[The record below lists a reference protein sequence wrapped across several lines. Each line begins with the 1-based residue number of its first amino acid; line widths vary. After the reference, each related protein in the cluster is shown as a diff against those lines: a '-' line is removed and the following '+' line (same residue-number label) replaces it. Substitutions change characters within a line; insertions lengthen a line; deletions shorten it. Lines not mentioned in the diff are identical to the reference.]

1 MEKKGSRT
9 MRKTWKKLAAMAVT
23 ASMVICGGAM
33 GVSAATEEEKP
44 EKVTVNV
51 AYMPDYASLNGLISA
66 IELGYFDDENIDVQL
81 TEFSDGPTII
91 QAMESGS
98 IDVGYIGQ
106 GAHKLCINGKADIFA
121 LAHVSNGDAVI
132 GSKEKGTDTIEG
144 LKGKTIAYSSGTSS
158 EDILNKTLA
167 KGGMT
172 MDDITAM
179 DMDATNI
186 VTAMLSGSVDAC
198 ATWVPNSLKVLEE
211 LGDDGVQLADNKTF
225 IDQTVSLAS
234 WIAMPKYA
242 EENHDVLVRFARA
255 LYKGFDY
262 RADHSH
268 DDEVCGWIADKIK
281 LEKNSLLDQVE
292 VPTQPQ
298 DGDANGA
305 YNIARKGL
313 MIINNLKN
321 TDDVTNNELLKISKK
336 EWLEFAQKGDLG
348 E

>member
-1 MEKKGSRT
+1 

-33 GVSAATEEEKP
+33 GVSAATEEEP

-106 GAHKLCINGKADIFA
+106 AAHKLCINGKADIFA
-121 LAHVSNGDAVI
+121 
-132 GSKEKGTDTIEG
+132 
-144 LKGKTIAYSSGTSS
+144 YSSGTSS
-158 EDILNKTLA
+158 EDILTKTLE

-211 LGDDGVQLADNKTF
+211 LGDDGVQLTDNKTF
-225 IDQTVSLAS
+225 IDDTVSLAS

-242 EENHDVLVRFARA
+242 EENRDVLVRFARA

-281 LEKNSLLDQVE
+281 LEKDSLLDQVE
-292 VPTQPQ
+292 VADWTTSEFIRDHMDEVKSYYELQQ
-298 DGDANGA
+298 KKFVENGDCEETPVDN
-305 YNIARKGL
+305 YVL
-313 MIINNLKN
+313 F
-321 TDDVTNNELLKISKK
+321 DVME
-336 EWLEFAQKGDLG
+336 EACAE

>member
-1 MEKKGSRT
+1 
-9 MRKTWKKLAAMAVT
+9 MRKTWKKLVAMAVT

-33 GVSAATEEEKP
+33 GVSAATEEEP
-44 EKVTVNV
+44 EKVTVHV

-66 IELGYFDDENIDVQL
+66 IELGYFDDEKREYVITRPDTPAPWANYL
-81 TEFSDGPTII
+81 
-91 QAMESGS
+91 
-98 IDVGYIGQ
+98 GYIGQ

-211 LGDDGVQLADNKTF
+211 LGDDGVQLTDNKTF

-292 VPTQPQ
+292 VADWTTSEFIR
-298 DGDANGA
+298 DH
-305 YNIARKGL
+305 
-313 MIINNLKN
+313 M
-321 TDDVTNNELLKISKK
+321 DDVKGYYELQ
-336 EWLEFAQKGDLG
+336 QKSFVESGDCEETPVDNYVLFDVM
-348 E
+348 EEACAE

>member
-1 MEKKGSRT
+1 MK
-9 MRKTWKKLAAMAVT
+9 KTWKKLAALAMT
-23 ASMVICGGAM
+23 AAM
-33 GVSAATEEEKP
+33 TVCGVSIHVSAEEEA
-44 EKVTVNV
+44 EKVTINV

-66 IELGYFDDENIDVQL
+66 IQLGYFEEENLDVQL
-81 TEFSDGPTII
+81 TEFADGPTII

-98 IDVGYIGQ
+98 IDVGYVGQ
-106 GAHKLCINGKADIFA
+106 GAHKLCINGKASIFA

-158 EDILNKTLA
+158 EDILTKTLTKA
-167 KGGMT
+167 GLT

-198 ATWVPNSLKVLEE
+198 ATWVPNSLKILQEM
-211 LGDDGVQLADNKTF
+211 GDDGIQLTDNKTF

-234 WIAMPKYA
+234 WIAMPAYA
-242 EENHDVLVRFARA
+242 EENHDLLVRFARA

-281 LEKNSLLDQVE
+281 LDKQTLLDQVNVADWTTSEFVRDHADE
-292 VPTQPQ
+292 VKGYYELQQTSFVE
-298 DGDANGA
+298 NGSCEETPVENYVLFDIMEEA
-305 YNIARKGL
+305 C
-313 MIINNLKN
+313 
-321 TDDVTNNELLKISKK
+321 K
-336 EWLEFAQKGDLG
+336 E
-348 E
+348 

>member
-1 MEKKGSRT
+1 MAGEERVTKLKIDNVKKIYQT
-9 MRKTWKKLAAMAVT
+9 RKGEMT
-23 ASMVICGGAM
+23 A
-33 GVSAATEEEKP
+33 
-44 EKVTVNV
+44 
-51 AYMPDYASLNGLISA
+51 LNGVNLDIKENEFICVVGPSGCGKSTLLNIIA
-66 IELGYFDDENIDVQL
+66 GLDTPTSGAVYIDGKKIE
-81 TEFSDGPTII
+81 
-91 QAMESGS
+91 
-98 IDVGYIGQ
+98 
-106 GAHKLCINGKADIFA
+106 
-121 LAHVSNGDAVI
+121 
-132 GSKEKGTDTIEG
+132 GTGTIEG

-158 EDILNKTLA
+158 EDILTKTLE

-211 LGDDGVQLADNKTF
+211 LGDDGVQLTDNKTF
-225 IDQTVSLAS
+225 IDDTVSLAS

-242 EENHDVLVRFARA
+242 EENRDVLVRFARA

-281 LEKNSLLDQVE
+281 LEKDSLLDQVE
-292 VPTQPQ
+292 VADWTTSEFIRDHMDEVKSYYELQQ
-298 DGDANGA
+298 KKFVENGDCEETPVDN
-305 YNIARKGL
+305 YVL
-313 MIINNLKN
+313 F
-321 TDDVTNNELLKISKK
+321 DVME
-336 EWLEFAQKGDLG
+336 EACAE

>member
-1 MEKKGSRT
+1 MK
-9 MRKTWKKLAAMAVT
+9 KTWKKLAAIAVT
-23 ASMVICGGAM
+23 ASMAICGGAM
-33 GVSAATEEEKP
+33 SVSAAAEETP

-66 IELGYFDDENIDVQL
+66 VELGYFEDENIDVQL
-81 TEFSDGPTII
+81 TEFADGPTII

-158 EDILNKTLA
+158 EDILKKTLA

-172 MDDITAM
+172 MDDITAI

-186 VTAMLSGSVDAC
+186 VTAMISGSVDAC
-198 ATWVPNSLKVLEE
+198 ATWVPNSLKVLQEV
-211 LGDDGVQLADNKTF
+211 DDAIQLTDNKTF
-225 IDQTVSLAS
+225 RADTVSLDS
-234 WIAMPKYA
+234 WIVMKKYS
-242 EENHDVLVRFARA
+242 EENRDLLVRFARA

-281 LEKNSLLDQVE
+281 LDKQTLLDQVNVADWTTSDFIRNHLDE
-292 VPTQPQ
+292 VKGYYELQQ
-298 DGDANGA
+298 KSFVESGDCEETPVED
-305 YNIARKGL
+305 YVL
-313 MIINNLKN
+313 L
-321 TDDVTNNELLKISKK
+321 DVMK
-336 EWLEFAQKGDLG
+336 EACAE
-348 E
+348 

>member
-1 MEKKGSRT
+1 MK
-9 MRKTWKKLAAMAVT
+9 KTWKKLAAIAVT
-23 ASMVICGGAM
+23 ASMAICGGAM
-33 GVSAATEEEKP
+33 SVSAAVEETP

-66 IELGYFDDENIDVQL
+66 VELGYFEDENIDVQL
-81 TEFSDGPTII
+81 TEFADGPTII

-158 EDILNKTLA
+158 EDILKKTLA
-167 KGGMT
+167 KGDMT
-172 MDDITAM
+172 MDDI
-179 DMDATNI
+179 
-186 VTAMLSGSVDAC
+186 TAMLSGSVDAC
-198 ATWVPNSLKVLEE
+198 ATWVPNSLKVLQE
-211 LGDDGVQLADNKTF
+211 LGDDGVQLTDNKTF

-242 EENHDVLVRFARA
+242 EENHDVLVRFAKA

-281 LEKNSLLDQVE
+281 LDKQTLLDQVNVADWTTSE
-292 VPTQPQ
+292 FVRNNMDDIKGYYELQQKTFIES
-298 DGDANGA
+298 GDCEE
-305 YNIARKGL
+305 
-313 MIINNLKN
+313 
-321 TDDVTNNELLKISKK
+321 TPVDDYVLFDVME
-336 EWLEFAQKGDLG
+336 EACAE
-348 E
+348 